1 MTDVTQQ
8 PFAIDASS
16 QFPTSNRAPRTDE
29 AFAMLLGALTNGG
42 GRGRAVDDLVARYHE
57 STAAGDRLPVLLR
70 PKVQA
75 SINEADGGLMTTS
88 LIEAL
93 LGDTGQAV
101 FTAQDGQQYAHDTP
115 EGRTYKQLH
124 GSNPEFWEAI
134 VENNVY
140 FADPA
145 RDGNDFIERQPAYQL
160 ELYAIRQLLTN
171 RTGM

>member
-16 QFPTSNRAPRTDE
+16 QFPKGNRAPRTDE

-42 GRGRAVDDLVARYHE
+42 GRGRAVDDLVARYHQSLAE
-57 STAAGDRLPVLLR
+57 GDDLPVLLR

-75 SINEADGGLMTTS
+75 SINEVDGGLMTTS
-88 LIEAL
+88 LLEAL

-101 FTAQDGQQYAHDTP
+101 FTDDTSGRHYSYDDPDGVTF
-115 EGRTYKQLH
+115 KQLH
-124 GSNPEFWEAI
+124 
-134 VENNVY
+134 ENNPN
-140 FADPA
+140 FWKKALKHKHAMMQEPNMA
-145 RDGNDFIERQPAYQL
+145 PSIELDAL
-160 ELYAIRQLLTN
+160 RQLLTN